1 MLIDDLVTKGTEEP
15 YRLFTSRAEFR
26 ILLRQDNA
34 DIRLTK
40 RSNQIGLASND
51 SLERVLK
58 KEESVNSIKAF
69 FTEQGAS
76 LEELN
81 SAIIKRNGSPLK
93 QRAKLLS
100 VLLRPEIDI
109 QAMKDSIPK
118 LDVFLEVFDNEE
130 IAQSEIQMKYKTYI
144 EKEREFVEKVA
155 RLENI
160 IIPERVDYEEIASL
174 SNEAREK
181 LKKIRPSS
189 IGQATR
195 ISGVSPAD
203 VSILLVHLGR

>member
-1 MLIDDLVTKGTEEP
+1 K
-15 YRLFTSRAEFR
+15 
-26 ILLRQDNA
+26 
-34 DIRLTK
+34 
-40 RSNQIGLASND
+40 
-51 SLERVLK
+51 
-58 KEESVNSIKAF
+58 SVDSIKAF

-81 SAIIKRNGSPLK
+81 SAIINRNGSPLK

-109 QAMKDSIPK
+109 QAMKESIPK
-118 LDVFLEVFDNEE
+118 LDEFLEVYDNEE

-160 IIPERVDYEEIASL
+160 NIPERVDYEGIASL

-181 LKKIRPSS
+181 LKKIRPGS